1 MSKFQNYMKQFD
13 IASNVTE
20 DEVEKAEELLQLYSP
35 LLRRAAQ
42 GIDDMEDFCVD
53 SRRQSISDF
62 ITLAIDYDHDG
73 DSKRI
78 ADRLAAMGHSMQLVS
93 LMDAALVLVKADS
106 IHGKRYYDILRMRY
120 FDAYCNS
127 NEDAFL
133 SLGISSSTYYR
144 NIKPAIRLFAANL
157 WCIVIPNLILAE
169 QVKSRNVGVLTGV
182 E

>member
-78 ADRLAAMGHSMQLVS
+78 ADRLAAMGAFH
-93 LMDAALVLVKADS
+93 AAAVLDGCCVGTGQS
-106 IHGKRYYDILRMRY
+106 
-120 FDAYCNS
+120 
-127 NEDAFL
+127 
-133 SLGISSSTYYR
+133 
-144 NIKPAIRLFAANL
+144 RL
-157 WCIVIPNLILAE
+157 
-169 QVKSRNVGVLTGV
+169 LTR
-182 E
+182 

>member
-62 ITLAIDYDHDG
+62 ITLAIDYDHEE
-73 DSKRI
+73 I
-78 ADRLAAMGHSMQLVS
+78 VS
-93 LMDAALVLVKADS
+93 ALPTGWPLW
-106 IHGKRYYDILRMRY
+106 
-120 FDAYCNS
+120 
-127 NEDAFL
+127 
-133 SLGISSSTYYR
+133 GIPCSCC
-144 NIKPAIRLFAANL
+144 P
-157 WCIVIPNLILAE
+157 
-169 QVKSRNVGVLTGV
+169 
-182 E
+182 

>member
-78 ADRLAAMGHSMQLVS
+78 ADRLAAMGHSMQLLS
-93 LMDAALVLVKADS
+93 LMYAALVLVKADS
-106 IHGKRYYDILRMRY
+106 LHGKRYYDILRHAPTLMPILH
-120 FDAYCNS
+120 S
-127 NEDAFL
+127 NRGCV
-133 SLGISSSTYYR
+133 SVSGH
-144 NIKPAIRLFAANL
+144 LFIHLHTA
-157 WCIVIPNLILAE
+157 
-169 QVKSRNVGVLTGV
+169 T
-182 E
+182 

>member
-1 MSKFQNYMKQFD
+1 MKVKVF
-13 IASNVTE
+13 
-20 DEVEKAEELLQLYSP
+20 
-35 LLRRAAQ
+35 
-42 GIDDMEDFCVD
+42 IDG
-53 SRRQSISDF
+53 SSG
-62 ITLAIDYDHDG
+62 TTGL
-73 DSKRI
+73 RI
-78 ADRLAAMGHSMQLVS
+78 ADRLAAMGHSMQLLS

-169 QVKSRNVGVLTGV
+169 QVKSRNVGVLMGV

>member
-62 ITLAIDYDHDG
+62 ITLAIDYDHD
-73 DSKRI
+73 
-78 ADRLAAMGHSMQLVS
+78 VS
-93 LMDAALVLVKADS
+93 ALPTGWPLW
-106 IHGKRYYDILRMRY
+106 
-120 FDAYCNS
+120 
-127 NEDAFL
+127 
-133 SLGISSSTYYR
+133 GIPCSCC
-144 NIKPAIRLFAANL
+144 P
-157 WCIVIPNLILAE
+157 
-169 QVKSRNVGVLTGV
+169 
-182 E
+182 

>member
-42 GIDDMEDFCVD
+42 GIDDTEDFCVD

-78 ADRLAAMGHSMQLVS
+78 ADRLAAMGHSMQL
-93 LMDAALVLVKADS
+93 L
-106 IHGKRYYDILRMRY
+106 
-120 FDAYCNS
+120 
-127 NEDAFL
+127 L
-133 SLGISSSTYYR
+133 SLIHISEPTR
-144 NIKPAIRLFAANL
+144 P
-157 WCIVIPNLILAE
+157 
-169 QVKSRNVGVLTGV
+169 
-182 E
+182 

>member
-1 MSKFQNYMKQFD
+1 MKQFD

-78 ADRLAAMGHSMQLVS
+78 ADRLAAMGHSMQLLS
-93 LMDAALVLVKADS
+93 LMDAALVLVKSDS
-106 IHGKRYYDILRMRY
+106 IHGKRFSVCATLMPIATPTRMR
-120 FDAYCNS
+120 FCLWA
-127 NEDAFL
+127 
-133 SLGISSSTYYR
+133 SLH
-144 NIKPAIRLFAANL
+144 P
-157 WCIVIPNLILAE
+157 
-169 QVKSRNVGVLTGV
+169 LTTAT
-182 E
+182 

>member
-1 MSKFQNYMKQFD
+1 MEMWVAIQQRLRQLCLEQDMTIHKLAECSGLPPVSYTHLDVYKRQD

-78 ADRLAAMGHSMQLVS
+78 ADRLAAMGHSMQLLS
-93 LMDAALVLVKADS
+93 LMDAALVPCLL
-106 IHGKRYYDILRMRY
+106 Y
-120 FDAYCNS
+120 
-127 NEDAFL
+127 
-133 SLGISSSTYYR
+133 T
-144 NIKPAIRLFAANL
+144 
-157 WCIVIPNLILAE
+157 
-169 QVKSRNVGVLTGV
+169 SRCV
-182 E
+182 